1 VTQASRRVRD
11 PIPRSVT
18 PAHPESQCRQT
29 GPTRRPSSN
38 RANTLVTLPPSVP
51 SESGCNGRQAVH
63 VSLDL
68 RIICSSSRVLRK
80 ATFHRIHKLGVP
92 MTRHMIWAEDEN
104 FSGWC
109 CSRCPWGVVAQR
121 GEHRRRARL
130 QSRGRRASSNTP
142 AHTTSNERRGPRHPL
157 GGRFKRS
164 ANGSASSFRRR
175 PPAPLPPWPTHSGCR
190 LSP

>member
-1 VTQASRRVRD
+1 MPSNRPD
-11 PIPRSVT
+11 PKAIVQPGEHPCYFAPLRSVR
-18 PAHPESQCRQT
+18 EWVQRQA
-29 GPTRRPSSN
+29 GSSCLARPSHYLQLFSRPAEGHLPSN
-38 RANTLVTLPPSVP
+38 PQTRCTDDKTHDLGGRRKLQRLVLLSLPV
-51 SESGCNGRQAVH
+51 
-63 VSLDL
+63 
-68 RIICSSSRVLRK
+68 
-80 ATFHRIHKLGVP
+80 
-92 MTRHMIWAEDEN
+92 
-104 FSGWC
+104 
-109 CSRCPWGVVAQR
+109 GVVAQR